1 MVNMRSPQKVF
12 ARHLNDPTLFQKS
25 RKWWA
30 LCTAGAVTLMV
41 VGFILLVAVSVPLG
55 FIVIFVSGMSV
66 GWCTGLWA
74 IGPPETT
81 EDVIKRHETGDDQ

>member
-1 MVNMRSPQKVF
+1 MRKV
-12 ARHLNDPTLFQKS
+12 RSVLTDHLNDPTLFQKS
-25 RKWWA
+25 RKWWG
-30 LCTAGAVTLMV
+30 LCTAGAMALMV
-41 VGFILLVAVSVPLG
+41 VGFVLLVTVSIPLG
-55 FIVIFVSGMSV
+55 FLVIFVSGLSV